1 MRFRLTFPLIWLL
14 ALPLL
19 LSGAIQMGSAQGAA
33 AQTPTVAADDYSG
46 MYTFLKDG
54 EFVQITIEGK
64 GTVSGFISRFGDS
77 EGDRGTF
84 LNQFFK
90 FGKSEGNKLS
100 FTTESVHGVWFT
112 FEGVFERGP
121 GKKPDEEAY
130 YLLRGVLTRFS
141 TDTEKK
147 VTSQVTQVEFK
158 SFPRDAAPP
167 Q

>member
-19 LSGAIQMGSAQGAA
+19 LSGATQMGSAQGAA
-33 AQTPTVAADDYSG
+33 AQTPTPVGDDYSG
-46 MYTFLKDG
+46 MYSFLKDG

-64 GTVSGFISRFGDS
+64 GEVSGFISRFGDS
-77 EGDRGTF
+77 DSDRGTF

-90 FGKSEGNKLS
+90 SGKSEGGKLS

-112 FEGVFERGP
+112 FEGAFERGP
-121 GKKPDEEAY
+121 GKRPDVEAF
-130 YLLRGVLTRFS
+130 YLLRGALARFS

-147 VTSQVTQVEFK
+147 ITSQVTQVEFK